1 MAIRVENLLYSYMRG
16 TPFEKEALIDVSIE
30 LKKGDFI
37 GIIGHTGCGKSTLV
51 QHLNGIL
58 RPETG
63 RVYIDDQ
70 LINNAN
76 IKEIRKKVG
85 LVFQYPEYQ
94 LFEETVF
101 KDIAFGL
108 KRENL
113 TEEQVAERVYE
124 AAEIVGLDKSILDK
138 SIYEISGGQKRR
150 CAIAGVIVMKPEY
163 LILDEPAAG
172 LDPAGRDDILAFIK
186 RLNKEKGVTV
196 VLVSHSMD
204 DIARLTDYV
213 VVMNKGRVVMTGSPR
228 EIFMQADKLEEIGL
242 SIPQVTRLMCKL
254 KKINPDIRE
263 DILTVEEA
271 KEEILRHI
279 RSKR

>member
-1 MAIRVENLLYSYMRG
+1 MSIRVENLFYSHMRG

-63 RVYIDDQ
+63 RVYIDEQ

-76 IKEIRKKVG
+76 IREIRRKVG

-113 TEEQVAERVYE
+113 TEAQMAERVLE

-172 LDPAGRDDILAFIK
+172 LDPAGRDEILAFIK
-186 RLNKEKGVTV
+186 KLNKEKGVTV

-213 VVMNKGRVVMTGSPR
+213 VVMNKGRVVMTGCPR
-228 EIFMQADKLEEIGL
+228 EIFMQADKLDEIGL
-242 SIPQVTRLMCKL
+242 SIPQVTRLMCNL

-263 DILTVEEA
+263 DILTIEEA

>member
-1 MAIRVENLLYSYMRG
+1 MSIRVENLFYSYMRG
-16 TPFEKEALIDVSIE
+16 TPFEKEALIDINIE

-63 RVYIDDQ
+63 RVYIDGQ

-76 IKEIRKKVG
+76 LKEIRKKVG

-124 AAEIVGLDKSILDK
+124 AAEIVGLDRSILDK

-172 LDPAGRDDILAFIK
+172 LDPAGRDEILDFIK

-213 VVMNKGRVVMTGSPR
+213 VVMNKGRVAMTGSPR
-228 EIFMQADKLEEIGL
+228 EIFMQADKLDEIGL

-254 KKINPDIRE
+254 KKIYPDIRE

>member
-1 MAIRVENLLYSYMRG
+1 MSIIVENLFYSYMRG
-16 TPFEKEALIDVSIE
+16 TPFEKEALVDINVE
-30 LKKGDFI
+30 LRKGDFI

-58 RPETG
+58 KPETG
-63 RVYIDDQ
+63 RIYIDGE
-70 LINNAN
+70 LINNTN
-76 IKEIRKKVG
+76 INQIRRKVG

-108 KRENL
+108 KKENL
-113 TEEQVAERVYE
+113 TEEQVTERVYE
-124 AAEIVGLDKSILDK
+124 AAEIVGLDKSLLDK

-172 LDPAGRDDILAFIK
+172 LDPAGRDEILQFIK
-186 RLNKEKGVTV
+186 KLNKEKGVTV

-204 DIARLTDYV
+204 DIAKLTDHV
-213 VVMNKGRVVMTGSPR
+213 VVMNKSRIVMTGNPR
-228 EIFMQADKLEEIGL
+228 EIFMQADKLNEIGL
-242 SIPQVTRLMCKL
+242 SIPQVTTLMHKL
-254 KKINPDIRE
+254 KKINPDLRE

-279 RSKR
+279 RSKK

>member
-1 MAIRVENLLYSYMRG
+1 MSIRVENLFYSYMRG

-271 KEEILRHI
+271 KEESLRHI